1 MSCIAFGD
9 AIAAVPQ
16 VSVRHNCRV
25 TGRSKGN
32 SCATRCFV
40 DRATARNSHYVSPL
54 AATASV
60 AIGAAAM
67 PSRTS
72 AGPHF
77 RNDPGEFVVQRAG
90 EHRRPAVGVRH
101 VRGLTLVVEVVVAL
115 TPRSMSTRYTTCDYE
130 KCSVALPVCNTD
142 QERGSK

>member
-9 AIAAVPQ
+9 AIAAMPL

-32 SCATRCFV
+32 SCATGRFA
-40 DRATARNSHYVSPL
+40 DRATARNSHHVAPL
-54 AATASV
+54 AATNSV
-60 AIGAAAM
+60 AIRAVAA
-67 PSRTS
+67 PSRPS

-90 EHRRPAVGVRH
+90 DLRRLAAGVRH
-101 VRGLTLVVEVVVAL
+101 VRGLTLVIEVVVAL
-115 TPRSMSTRYTTCDYE
+115 TP
-130 KCSVALPVCNTD
+130 
-142 QERGSK
+142 